1 VAHFSFVSIA
11 KTTFYMKKIISTL
24 TLFLGLVATVGMLS
38 FTPQGTN
45 LDEVIGALKDGKASD
60 LGKYMDDNVEIS
72 LPDKSNNYS
81 KAQAVLVLKD
91 FFDNNEVKSFE
102 VKHKGDQN
110 GGQYCVGTLQTKSG
124 NYRTT
129 VFMKTKTG
137 KDYIKA
143 IRFQS
148 VE

>member
-1 VAHFSFVSIA
+1 MAHFSFHTNE
-11 KTTFYMKKIISTL
+11 KTQFYMKKIISTL
-24 TLFLGLVATVGMLS
+24 TVFLSLVMLS
-38 FTPQGTN
+38 FTTQETS
-45 LDEVIGALKDGKASD
+45 LDEVIVALKDGKASE

-81 KAQAVLVLKD
+81 KAQAILILKD

-124 NYRTT
+124 TFRTT
-129 VFMKTKTG
+129 IFMKTKTG
-137 KDYIKA
+137 KDFVKA

-148 VE
+148 V

>member
-1 VAHFSFVSIA
+1 MAYFSFRICM
-11 KTTFYMKKIISTL
+11 KKNYMKKIISTL
-24 TLFLGLVATVGMLS
+24 TVFLGLIMVS
-38 FTPQGTN
+38 FTTQPSS
-45 LDEVIGALKDGKASD
+45 LDDVIVALKDGKASE
-60 LGKYMDDNVEIS
+60 LGKFMDDNVEIS

-81 KAQAVLVLKD
+81 KAQAVLILKD

-110 GGQYCVGTLQTKSG
+110 GDQYCVGTLQTKSG

-148 VE
+148 ID

>member
-1 VAHFSFVSIA
+1 MAHFSFLISS
-11 KTTFYMKKIISTL
+11 KTYYMKKLISTF
-24 TLFLGLVATVGMLS
+24 TIIFSLVMLS
-38 FTPQGTN
+38 FTAQNSN
-45 LDEVIGALKDGKASD
+45 LDEVIGALKDGKASE
-60 LGKYMDDNVEIS
+60 LGKYMDDNIELT

-91 FFDNNEVKSFE
+91 FFDNNAVKSFE

-129 VFMKTKTG
+129 VFMKIKDN
-137 KDYIKA
+137 KDYVKA

-148 VE
+148 IE

>member
-1 VAHFSFVSIA
+1 MAYFSFHTTV
-11 KTTFYMKKIISTL
+11 KTKNYMKKIISTL
-24 TLFLGLVATVGMLS
+24 TVFLGLIMIS
-38 FTPQGTN
+38 FTTQPSN
-45 LDEVIGALKDGKASD
+45 LDEVIGALKDGKASE

-72 LPDKSNNYS
+72 LPDKSNSYS
-81 KAQAVLVLKD
+81 RAQAVLILKD

-102 VKHKGDQN
+102 VKHKGEQN
-110 GGQYCVGTLQTKSG
+110 GGQFCVGTLQTKSG

-129 VFMKTKTG
+129 IFMKTKAG
-137 KDYIKA
+137 KDYIKT

>member
-1 VAHFSFVSIA
+1 MAHFSSLSLGI
-11 KTTFYMKKIISTL
+11 KKINMKTLISTL
-24 TLFLGLVATVGMLS
+24 ALFLGLVMVS
-38 FTPQGTN
+38 FTTDQSN
-45 LDEVIGALKDGKASD
+45 LDQVIGAMKDGKANEV
-60 LGKYMDDNVEIS
+60 GKYMDDNIELT
-72 LPDKSNNYS
+72 LPDKSNSYS

>member
-1 VAHFSFVSIA
+1 MKKFISTFTILLSLVLFSF
-11 KTTFYMKKIISTL
+11 TTQNS
-24 TLFLGLVATVGMLS
+24 
-38 FTPQGTN
+38 N
-45 LDEVIGALKDGKASD
+45 LDEVIGALKDGKANE
-60 LGKYMDDNVEIS
+60 LGKYMDDNVELT

-110 GGQYCVGTLQTKSG
+110 GGQYCVGTLQTKTG

-129 VFMKTKTG
+129 VFMKN
-137 KDYIKA
+137 KDNKDFVKA

-148 VE
+148 IE